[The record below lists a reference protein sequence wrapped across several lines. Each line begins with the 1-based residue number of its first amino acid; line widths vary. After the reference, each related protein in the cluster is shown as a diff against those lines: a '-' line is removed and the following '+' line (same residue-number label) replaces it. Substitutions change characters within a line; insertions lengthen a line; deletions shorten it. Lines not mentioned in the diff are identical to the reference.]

1 MFGRLLKIYSV
12 WCRSDSAGA
21 VSSSLLPSAPA
32 VGPVQALRAPA
43 PSQDQYH
50 CKSLLGSARDSARQS
65 YPMDRQY
72 PPPLPDD
79 EDLSENGSTATG
91 KRSRSETLEAR
102 LDRGVKRLRV
112 SSMEEESPS
121 SPSPSPTM
129 PARALTP
136 RRSTGLDDEE
146 ADPDFRQINSVLRNL
161 HLERIQRRG
170 PPPPPPE
177 KPPPSA
183 PRKAPRGRLSTDPSP
198 RNLDS

>member
-1 MFGRLLKIYSV
+1 
-12 WCRSDSAGA
+12 
-21 VSSSLLPSAPA
+21 
-32 VGPVQALRAPA
+32 
-43 PSQDQYH
+43 
-50 CKSLLGSARDSARQS
+50 
-65 YPMDRQY
+65 MDRQY
-72 PPPLPDD
+72 PPPLPDADD

-121 SPSPSPTM
+121 SPSPSPSMET
-129 PARALTP
+129 RALTP
-136 RRSTGLDDEE
+136 RRSVGPDDEE

-177 KPPPSA
+177 TPKEPPPP

>member
-1 MFGRLLKIYSV
+1 
-12 WCRSDSAGA
+12 
-21 VSSSLLPSAPA
+21 
-32 VGPVQALRAPA
+32 
-43 PSQDQYH
+43 
-50 CKSLLGSARDSARQS
+50 
-65 YPMDRQY
+65 MDRQY
-72 PPPLPDD
+72 PPPLPDADD
-79 EDLSENGSTATG
+79 EDLSETGSTATG

-121 SPSPSPTM
+121 SPSPSPSMET
-129 PARALTP
+129 RALTP
-136 RRSTGLDDEE
+136 RRPIGQDDDE

-177 KPPPSA
+177 TPKEPPPP

>member
-1 MFGRLLKIYSV
+1 
-12 WCRSDSAGA
+12 
-21 VSSSLLPSAPA
+21 
-32 VGPVQALRAPA
+32 
-43 PSQDQYH
+43 
-50 CKSLLGSARDSARQS
+50 
-65 YPMDRQY
+65 MDRQY
-72 PPPLPDD
+72 PPPLPDADD
-79 EDLSENGSTATG
+79 EDLSETGSTATG

-136 RRSTGLDDEE
+136 RRSIGHDDEE

-161 HLERIQRRG
+161 HLERIQRRW
-170 PPPPPPE
+170 PPPPPSE

>member
-1 MFGRLLKIYSV
+1 
-12 WCRSDSAGA
+12 
-21 VSSSLLPSAPA
+21 
-32 VGPVQALRAPA
+32 
-43 PSQDQYH
+43 
-50 CKSLLGSARDSARQS
+50 
-65 YPMDRQY
+65 MDRQY

-170 PPPPPPE
+170 PPREPPPS
-177 KPPPSA
+177 KDPPSA

>member
-1 MFGRLLKIYSV
+1 
-12 WCRSDSAGA
+12 
-21 VSSSLLPSAPA
+21 
-32 VGPVQALRAPA
+32 
-43 PSQDQYH
+43 
-50 CKSLLGSARDSARQS
+50 
-65 YPMDRQY
+65 MDRQY

-79 EDLSENGSTATG
+79 EDLSETGSTATG

-136 RRSTGLDDEE
+136 RRSVGPEDEE

-170 PPPPPPE
+170 PPPAAPPPS
-177 KPPPSA
+177 KDPPSA

>member
-1 MFGRLLKIYSV
+1 
-12 WCRSDSAGA
+12 
-21 VSSSLLPSAPA
+21 
-32 VGPVQALRAPA
+32 
-43 PSQDQYH
+43 
-50 CKSLLGSARDSARQS
+50 
-65 YPMDRQY
+65 MDRQY
-72 PPPLPDD
+72 PPPLPDADD
-79 EDLSENGSTATG
+79 EDLSETGSTATG

-136 RRSTGLDDEE
+136 RRSTGQDDEE

-177 KPPPSA
+177 TPKEPPPP

>member
-1 MFGRLLKIYSV
+1 
-12 WCRSDSAGA
+12 
-21 VSSSLLPSAPA
+21 
-32 VGPVQALRAPA
+32 
-43 PSQDQYH
+43 
-50 CKSLLGSARDSARQS
+50 
-65 YPMDRQY
+65 MDRQY

-136 RRSTGLDDEE
+136 RRSTGPDDEE

-170 PPPPPPE
+170 PPPAAPPPS
-177 KPPPSA
+177 KDPPSA

>member
-1 MFGRLLKIYSV
+1 
-12 WCRSDSAGA
+12 
-21 VSSSLLPSAPA
+21 
-32 VGPVQALRAPA
+32 
-43 PSQDQYH
+43 
-50 CKSLLGSARDSARQS
+50 
-65 YPMDRQY
+65 MDRQY
-72 PPPLPDD
+72 PPPLPDADD

-102 LDRGVKRLRV
+102 IDRGVKRLRV

-136 RRSTGLDDEE
+136 RRSVGPEDEE

-170 PPPPPPE
+170 PPPAAPPPS
-177 KPPPSA
+177 KDPPSA
-183 PRKAPRGRLSTDPSP
+183 PRKAPRGRVSTDPSP

>member
-1 MFGRLLKIYSV
+1 MQGPFLQPTDPQRTSGRAGSSAA
-12 WCRSDSAGA
+12 RARASAGTNPTA
-21 VSSSLLPSAPA
+21 RVCL
-32 VGPVQALRAPA
+32 G
-43 PSQDQYH
+43 QD
-50 CKSLLGSARDSARQS
+50 ATVRTRQDAT
-65 YPMDRQY
+65 MDRQY
-72 PPPLPDD
+72 PPPLPDADD
-79 EDLSENGSTATG
+79 EDLSETGSTATG